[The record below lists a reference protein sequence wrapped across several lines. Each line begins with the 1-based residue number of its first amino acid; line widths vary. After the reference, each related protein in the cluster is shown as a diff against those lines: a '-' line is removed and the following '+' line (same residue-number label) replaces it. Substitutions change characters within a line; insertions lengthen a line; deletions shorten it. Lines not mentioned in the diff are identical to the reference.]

1 MEMTR
6 LLEIMY
12 LIIYLEMREMIL
24 LQVAK
29 ETIIYMGDLVSTS
42 LLLIVEMA
50 LIEYL
55 ILILMRIPFFFTI
68 QKEVI

>member
-12 LIIYLEMREMIL
+12 LIIYLEIREMIL

-50 LIEYL
+50 LIE
-55 ILILMRIPFFFTI
+55 
-68 QKEVI
+68 